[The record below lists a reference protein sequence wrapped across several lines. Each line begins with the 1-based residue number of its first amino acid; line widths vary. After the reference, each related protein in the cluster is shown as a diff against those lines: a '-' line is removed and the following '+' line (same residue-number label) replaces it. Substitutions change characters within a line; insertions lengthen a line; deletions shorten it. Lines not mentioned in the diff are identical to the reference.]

1 MPCSSCGSS
10 GGSRG
15 GSRGGRV
22 RGMGLGIRGCGSFY
36 FFKRRRVKR
45 HR

>member
-10 GGSRG
+10 GGT
-15 GSRGGRV
+15 GGRRV
-22 RGMGLGIRGCGSFY
+22 GMGLGIRGCGSFW

-45 HR
+45 GR

>member
-10 GGSRG
+10 GGS
-15 GSRGGRV
+15 SGGRKV
-22 RGMGLGIRGCGSFY
+22 GMGLGIRGCGSFY

>member
-10 GGSRG
+10 GGT
-15 GSRGGRV
+15 GGRV
-22 RGMGLGIRGCGSFY
+22 RGMGLGIRGCGSFW

-45 HR
+45 GR

>member
-10 GGSRG
+10 GG

-22 RGMGLGIRGCGSFY
+22 RSMGLGIRGCGSFW

-45 HR
+45 GR